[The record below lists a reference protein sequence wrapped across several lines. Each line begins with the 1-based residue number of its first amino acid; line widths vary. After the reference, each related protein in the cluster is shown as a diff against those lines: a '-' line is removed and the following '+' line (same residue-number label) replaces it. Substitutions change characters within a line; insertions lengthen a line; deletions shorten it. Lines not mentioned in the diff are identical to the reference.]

1 MKNHIISFA
10 QRVSL
15 FLVFVGC
22 VFSQNVKAEWLWC
35 DGIAVDRAF
44 EKLITDNLP
53 KNCRYEP
60 KDPKEAGSGTIPLQ
74 INFVIE
80 EKKEIAHQMNFN
92 FDKKCFKKLATKL
105 SQLKSKNKLA
115 VHNKTPKHLFFGDK
129 RSDNSIIFY
138 FDATESEI
146 RDAKGESC
154 DSVKSQK

>member
-1 MKNHIISFA
+1 MKNYTIQTIQRTLLALSISA
-10 QRVSL
+10 
-15 FLVFVGC
+15 GC
-22 VFSQNVKAEWLWC
+22 VLSQNVKAEWLWC
-35 DGIAVDRAF
+35 DGIAVDATF
-44 EKLITDNLP
+44 EKLITENLP

-74 INFVIE
+74 NNFVIE

-92 FDKKCFKKLATKL
+92 VDKQCFKKLTKKL

-115 VHNKTPKHLFFGDK
+115 VHNKTPKHLFLG
-129 RSDNSIIFY
+129 DNSIIFY

-146 RDAKGESC
+146 RNVKGEPC